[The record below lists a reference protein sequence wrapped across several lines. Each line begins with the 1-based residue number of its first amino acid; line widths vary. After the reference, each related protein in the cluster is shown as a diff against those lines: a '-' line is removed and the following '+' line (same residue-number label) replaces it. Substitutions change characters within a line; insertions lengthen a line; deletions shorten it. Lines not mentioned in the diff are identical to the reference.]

1 MREEIR
7 HIAPLFRKCFIQ
19 TGIVLVCLFS
29 MQSLHAQTNVS
40 KEYRI
45 KAVFLF
51 NFTQFVEWPTAAF
64 STPTSPFVIGILGDD
79 PFGSSID
86 ETIQNEKVGGHP
98 LVVQRY
104 KDLRDLKNCHILF
117 LNGSDP
123 EKVRENLLVINRYTL
138 TVSDADNFMKAGG
151 IIRLIT
157 ENNKIRIQVNPEA
170 ARTAEL
176 FISSKLLRVSEIF
189 DSKSQP
195 K

>member
-7 HIAPLFRKCFIQ
+7 YIAPLFRKCFIQ
-19 TGIVLVCLFS
+19 TGVVLVCLFG

-51 NFTQFVEWPTAAF
+51 NFTQFVEWPSAAF
-64 STPTSPFVIGILGDD
+64 SGPTSPFVIGILGDD
-79 PFGSSID
+79 PFGNSID
-86 ETIQNEKVGGHP
+86 ETIQNEKVGSHP

-123 EKVRENLLVINRYTL
+123 EKVRENLLVINHYTL
-138 TVSDADNFMKAGG
+138 TVSDADNFMKSGG

-157 ENNKIRIQVNPEA
+157 ENNRIRIQVNPEA

-189 DSKSQP
+189 DPKNQP

>member
-1 MREEIR
+1 M
-7 HIAPLFRKCFIQ
+7 Q
-19 TGIVLVCLFS
+19 TGIVLLCLFN
-29 MQSLHAQTNVS
+29 MQPLHAQTNTS
-40 KEYRI
+40 KEYRV

-51 NFTQFVEWPTAAF
+51 NFTQFVEWPAAAF
-64 STPTSPFVIGILGDD
+64 AGPGSPFVIGILGDD
-79 PFGSSID
+79 PFGTAID
-86 ETIQNEKVGGHP
+86 ETIQNEKMGGHP

-117 LNGSDP
+117 LNGNDP

-138 TVSDADNFMKAGG
+138 TVSDADNFMRAGG

-157 ENNKIRIQVNPEA
+157 ENNKIRIQINPDA

-189 DSKSQP
+189 DPKSQP

>member
-19 TGIVLVCLFS
+19 AGIVLVCLFS
-29 MQSLHAQTNVS
+29 TQSLHAQTNVS

-51 NFTQFVEWPTAAF
+51 NFTRFVEWPAAAF
-64 STPTSPFVIGILGDD
+64 TTPTSPFVIGILGDD
-79 PFGSSID
+79 PFGNAID

-123 EKVRENLLVINRYTL
+123 EKVRENLLVINRFTL

-176 FISSKLLRVSEIF
+176 FISSKLLRVSDIF
-189 DSKSQP
+189 DSKNQP

>member
-1 MREEIR
+1 
-7 HIAPLFRKCFIQ
+7 
-19 TGIVLVCLFS
+19 
-29 MQSLHAQTNVS
+29 MQSLHAQINTS
-40 KEYRI
+40 KEYRV

-51 NFTQFVEWPTAAF
+51 NFTQFVEWPAAAF
-64 STPTSPFVIGILGDD
+64 SGPTSPFVIGILGDD
-79 PFGSSID
+79 PFGNSID

-98 LVVQRY
+98 LIVQRY

-138 TVSDADNFMKAGG
+138 TVSDADNFMRAGG
-151 IIRLIT
+151 IIRLVT

-170 ARTAEL
+170 ARGAEL

-189 DSKSQP
+189 DPKSQP